1 MAIFG
6 STSSKY
12 KNFLDELNRIVAPS
26 SSKKNTNGA
35 AGGGASSWGVPEP
48 TYDLGSYGT
57 ADFSNDS
64 TLKSLKNLYNNVGSG
79 YSVKAIDLT
88 PIIDTK
94 KASAQSQK
102 DALTTYYQNNRQT
115 LLDSIKR
122 FQRQTEENRAN
133 QREEYLSQRG
143 DLENAAFMADRQNRI
158 SAASRGLAGSGLQQL
173 SQLGNILA
181 QSAEI
186 NKAARANQKAQ
197 DALTTALN
205 DAQADSDRNLLNL
218 ENTYTNDITSIDRT
232 LEEAIS
238 ELIYNEQ
245 VRQEQARQQAASQAA
260 SQRASLAAQIAAQEN
275 ALRADYDDGIRV
287 LRNIQNSLDDQLREL
302 SNNGTKTSK
311 KVKQDAKD
319 LVTYYTNLLDHSAG
333 EDDGKGY
340 IAQYRLG
347 QQNRDT
353 AVNNYDTLLRK
364 YNLK

>member
-12 KNFLDELNRIVAPS
+12 KNFLDELNKIVAPS
-26 SSKKNTNGA
+26 SSKKTTNGV
-35 AGGGASSWGVPEP
+35 GGGGGSSWGTPEP
-48 TYDLGSYGT
+48 TYDLGSYVT

-102 DALTTYYQNNRQT
+102 DALTTSYQNNRQT

-122 FQRQTEENRAN
+122 FQRQTEENRVN

-260 SQRASLAAQIAAQEN
+260 SQRASLAAQIASQEN
-275 ALRADYDDGIRV
+275 ALRASYNDGI
-287 LRNIQNSLDDQLREL
+287 NILNSLQNSLESQLKTL
-302 SNNGTKTSK
+302 SNNGTKNSK
-311 KVKQDAKD
+311 QTKKKAQELVQDTID
-319 LVTYYTNLLDHSAG
+319 LLDNSQ
-333 EDDGKGY
+333 DGLYGQGY
-340 IAQYRLG
+340 IAQYNLG
-347 QQNRDT
+347 QQNRNT
-353 AVNNYDTLLRK
+353 AVNNYDTLLKK